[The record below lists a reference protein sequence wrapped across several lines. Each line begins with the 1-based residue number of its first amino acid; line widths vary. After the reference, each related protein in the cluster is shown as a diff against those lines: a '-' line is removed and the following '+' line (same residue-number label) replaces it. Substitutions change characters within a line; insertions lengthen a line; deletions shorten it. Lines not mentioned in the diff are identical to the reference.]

1 MNDPVAGCFRFAKI
15 EHGGM
20 VARCRVWHEP
30 GGGFAFVFLE
40 ANPGPGSWD
49 APSFAL
55 LCVQSQDIPYKASQ
69 DITYSYWLGRGIQ
82 RSTMV
87 ERWIAKSIS
96 RTKVE
101 Q

>member
-1 MNDPVAGCFRFAKI
+1 MGGW
-15 EHGGM
+15 HGQLPT
-20 VARCRVWHEP
+20 VTYV
-30 GGGFAFVFLE
+30 L
-40 ANPGPGSWD
+40 
-49 APSFAL
+49 
-55 LCVQSQDIPYKASQ
+55 VQSQDIPYKASQ